1 MMYHD
6 RMSPSVTPARPTT
19 HETPASILKSV
30 FGYDSFRPLQEEI
43 ISGILAGR
51 DTLAVMPTGGGKS
64 LCYQVPAL
72 LFPGLTI
79 VVTPLIALMQD
90 QVAALESSG
99 VEALFLN
106 SSLDRDAYRENVA
119 RIRGGKVKLLYAA
132 PESLATERVQELLS
146 SVRVDCITIDEAHC
160 ISDWG
165 HDFRPE
171 YRQIA
176 GIRDLFPGAVCL
188 ALTATA
194 TSRVRGD
201 IKKNLKLDH
210 PAEFVASFNRKNIFL
225 EVIPKKNPVHQIL
238 AFLEGRG
245 EESGIIYC
253 FSRKQ
258 VDDLAVELSSRG
270 HKALP
275 YHAGLADGVRME
287 NQAAFLRDEAL
298 IMVATIAFGMGINK
312 PNVRFVI
319 HFDLP
324 KSPEQYYQEI
334 GRAGRDGEPARA
346 ILLYNYG
353 DTRKIRFFMED
364 KSAKDTK
371 RAEEHLKAIT
381 AYAEARTCRRKILLA
396 WFGEDYTPPEV
407 ADGTRSQ
414 NPGESVDFPC
424 CDACSSPARPDVDVT
439 IQAQKFLSCV
449 VRTGE
454 RYGAAYVID
463 VLMGSRQ
470 KRIVDNGHHRLSTW
484 GIGKEMDKDDWFE
497 LARLLVAGGYLRK
510 EAEYGVLSLTTD
522 ARDALSERTEILLP
536 FFLAGGTGS
545 AGATGSSPLAGLDHA
560 DTADT
565 PGGPTA
571 ARPRSAGRQG
581 TLKFPKKTGT
591 GVDPLD
597 RDGLRR
603 LSALKNLRRGLAEA
617 ASVPPYVIFSDRTLE
632 DIVAKNP
639 SAVDD
644 LLGVYGIGAVKAERY
659 GEFIMRALRDE
670 D

>member
-1 MMYHD
+1 MKRVEPYGKD
-6 RMSPSVTPARPTT
+6 K
-19 HETPASILKSV
+19 TPASILKSV

-43 ISGILAGR
+43 ICGVLSGR

-238 AFLEGRG
+238 AFLEGRRD
-245 EESGIIYC
+245 ESGIIYC

-287 NQAAFLRDEAL
+287 NQRAFLRDEAL

-353 DTRKIRFFMED
+353 DTRKIRFFMEE
-364 KSAKDTK
+364 KSAKDT
-371 RAEEHLKAIT
+371 RMAEEHLKAIT

-396 WFGEDYTPPEV
+396 WFGEDYAPIVGASGHPGAGDTTTGKTKAAP
-407 ADGTRSQ
+407 
-414 NPGESVDFPC
+414 PGEAAELPC
-424 CDACSSPARPDVDVT
+424 CDVCSAPERPDVDVT

-463 VLMGSRQ
+463 VLLGSRQ

-484 GIGKEMDKDDWFE
+484 GIGKELDKNDWFE

-510 EAEYGVLSLTTD
+510 EAEYGVLSLTAD
-522 ARDALSERTEILLP
+522 ARDALSERTVILLP
-536 FFLAGGTGS
+536 FFP
-545 AGATGSSPLAGLDHA
+545 AGAVGSSPMAGMGHTE
-560 DTADT
+560 TAGT
-565 PGGPTA
+565 SGSPTTA
-571 ARPRSAGRQG
+571 KPRSAGRQG

-597 RDGLRR
+597 RDALKR

-617 ASVPPYVIFSDRTLE
+617 AAVPPYVIFSDRTLE

-639 SAVDD
+639 SGVDD